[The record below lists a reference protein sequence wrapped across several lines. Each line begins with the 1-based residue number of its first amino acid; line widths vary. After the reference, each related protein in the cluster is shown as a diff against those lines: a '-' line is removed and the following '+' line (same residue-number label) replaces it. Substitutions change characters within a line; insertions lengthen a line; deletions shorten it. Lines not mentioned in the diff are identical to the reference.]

1 MSRLKDKRYR
11 YGQDYAWRLIKFE
24 AAGHDCRVL
33 MLLNESKEI
42 FRARLGVLIN
52 GDMVVLQDY
61 EFHASEPGWH
71 CHLSLK
77 SLSEIGPGAA
87 RFQKTKWPKNSSL
100 KAFNIDEA
108 GALSVIAKQFN
119 FAAQGDL
126 I

>member
-1 MSRLKDKRYR
+1 
-11 YGQDYAWRLIKFE
+11 
-24 AAGHDCRVL
+24 